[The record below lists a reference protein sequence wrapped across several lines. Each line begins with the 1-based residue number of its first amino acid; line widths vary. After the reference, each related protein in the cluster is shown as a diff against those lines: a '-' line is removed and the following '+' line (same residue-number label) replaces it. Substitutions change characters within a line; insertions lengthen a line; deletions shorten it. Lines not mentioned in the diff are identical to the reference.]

1 MRLTLDKLGKLV
13 DGHQFDL
20 GLSGVDANQNSVFV
34 FHVGL
39 GVYRKKPKSQLFYFL
54 NLNMLPSLSHQFFA

>member
-1 MRLTLDKLGKLV
+1 MRLTLDKPGKLV

-20 GLSGVDANQNSVFV
+20 GLSGVDTNENSVFV

-39 GVYRKKPKSQLFYFL
+39 GVYQIKIKKSTKILQIPEIVK
-54 NLNMLPSLSHQFFA
+54 